1 MRSKLK
7 TISAAALLVTGLGAT
22 ALFAQERPAE
32 PRSDEPAVSA
42 GEQPAH
48 GRMGGMGM
56 RMNMMDGE
64 MRAQMMRM
72 MENCNRMM
80 ERSLE
85 EAPAGED

>member
-1 MRSKLK
+1 MRNKFK
-7 TISAAALLVTGLGAT
+7 TTSAAALLVTGLAAT
-22 ALFAQERPAE
+22 ALFAQEPPAE
-32 PRSDEPAVSA
+32 PRPAPAASTA
-42 GEQPAH
+42 EQPAH

-56 RMNMMDGE
+56 MNMMDGE

-85 EAPAGED
+85 EAPAGEE